1 MLQVI
6 LIIEQGEIKAILMI
20 REKES
25 QQELLKQRHMI
36 KEQKKLIHQ
45 YQMLFV
51 ERLKKL
57 SLILQSEC

>member
-1 MLQVI
+1 M
-6 LIIEQGEIKAILMI
+6 IIEQGEIKAILMI